1 MTNVLKNGIENF
13 KKRVRKGDQML
24 KAGKRY
30 EWGIS
35 HEVNGNR
42 TLKNGLFVGEYDDDG
57 DAVFQTKEGEFWA
70 IPEEDVWEYKG
81 RK

>member
-1 MTNVLKNGIENF
+1 MNVLKNGIENF

-24 KAGKRY
+24 KVGKRY

-42 TLKNGLFVGEYDDDG
+42 TLHNGLFTGEYLDNG
-57 DAVFQTKEGEFWA
+57 NAVFQTKTGEEWS
-70 IPEEDVWEYKG
+70 IPEEDVWEYKKK
-81 RK
+81 R